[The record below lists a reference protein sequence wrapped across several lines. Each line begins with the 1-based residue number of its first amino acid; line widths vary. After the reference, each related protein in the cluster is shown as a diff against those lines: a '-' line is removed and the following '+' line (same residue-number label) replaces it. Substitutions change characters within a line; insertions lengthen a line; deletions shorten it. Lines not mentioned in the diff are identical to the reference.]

1 METEKQFTIF
11 QENYQKLL
19 SEIQKVIVG
28 QEEVIHQI
36 LICLF
41 THGHILLEGVPG
53 LGKTKLIKT
62 LSKVL
67 NLNFARIQF
76 TPDLMP
82 ADILGTNIFMNGS
95 QGGKSF
101 QFIKG
106 PIFAN
111 IVLADEI
118 NRATPKTQSALL
130 EAMQEGFVTISGQKN
145 KLDEP
150 FLVLATQ
157 NPIEMEGTFPL
168 PEAQLDRFFFKIKI
182 SYPKTDE
189 LLKIVELTTELEE
202 EELNIVIDRD
212 EVITMRKVAR
222 KVLIPEG
229 VKRYAI
235 NLVLATHPEND
246 NSPGISKK
254 CIRYGSSPRGI
265 QCLIMAAKVQ
275 ALLDQRYNVSYEDIS
290 SLAFPVLRHRII
302 LNFEGQIKGLDS
314 DKIISEIIKNVK
326 REE

>member
-1 METEKQFTIF
+1 METEKQFIIF
-11 QENYQKLL
+11 QDNYQKLL
-19 SEIQKVIVG
+19 NEIQKVIVG
-28 QEEVIHQI
+28 QEDVIHQV

-67 NLNFARIQF
+67 NLDFARIQF

-82 ADILGTNIFMNGS
+82 ADILGTNIFMNGA
-95 QGGKSF
+95 QGGGSF

-106 PIFAN
+106 PIFSN

-130 EAMQEGFVTISGQKN
+130 EAMQEGFVTISGQKY
-145 KLDEP
+145 KLEEP

-168 PEAQLDRFFFKIKI
+168 PEAQLDRFFFKVKI
-182 SYPKTDE
+182 SYPDTDE
-189 LLKIVELTTELEE
+189 LLQIVERTTELDEQKI
-202 EELNIVIDRD
+202 NIVIDHQD
-212 EVITMRKVAR
+212 IMNMRTIAK
-222 KVLIPEG
+222 KILIPEC

-246 NSPGISKK
+246 DSPDITKK

-265 QCLIMAAKVQ
+265 QSLIMAAKVK
-275 ALLDQRYNVSYEDIS
+275 ALLDKRYNVSYEDIS
-290 SLAFPVLRHRII
+290 SLAFPALRHRII
-302 LNFEGQIKGLDS
+302 LNFEGQVKGMDS
-314 DKIISEIIKNVK
+314 DKIISEIIGNLKEDK
-326 REE
+326 